1 LELVLTEMPSAT
13 IRWLHVIAGIAWI
26 GSPFYFIRFDL
37 SLKVREGLPAGV
49 KGDAWQGLAAWSA
62 GGAPGQ

>member
-37 SLKVREGLPAGV
+37 SL
-49 KGDAWQGLAAWSA
+49 
-62 GGAPGQ
+62 